1 MMRRDCYWTLKRN
14 KSDMYF
20 NGHACF
26 HITNNYEHEATMI
39 WTFYA
44 KKICEHLWTFDL
56 CLFRK
61 FACKECVV
69 SYLVLLHLCQCFVE
83 VTTPKLER
91 VESLV

>member
-1 MMRRDCYWTLKRN
+1 MQRRFANTY
-14 KSDMYF
+14 
-20 NGHACF
+20 GHS
-26 HITNNYEHEATMI
+26 
-39 WTFYA
+39 
-44 KKICEHLWTFDL
+44 DL

-69 SYLVLLHLCQCFVE
+69 SYLVLLHLCQCFME

>member
-1 MMRRDCYWTLKRN
+1 M
-14 KSDMYF
+14 DMHVF
-20 NGHACF
+20 ISQTIMNIDG
-26 HITNNYEHEATMI
+26 MI